1 MFLNL
6 EDFEEVDDAPSKQE
20 GGCNWIKIVDGNW
33 RCDGEWG
40 MQTSIVQNVET
51 GKFYEY
57 SLNRLG
63 SYYSD
68 YYYVHREDD
77 NGVNLNEVVKKEC
90 VITETYW
97 EYV

>member
-6 EDFEEVDDAPSKQE
+6 EDFEEVEDAPSKQE
-20 GGCNWIKIVDGNW
+20 GGCNWIKIVDGGW
-33 RCDGEWG
+33 RYDGKWEL
-40 MQTSIVQNVET
+40 QTSIVQNVET

-57 SLNRLG
+57 SLIRSG

-68 YYYVHREDD
+68 YYYVHQEYD
-77 NGVNLNEVVKKEC
+77 NGVNLREVVKKER

-97 EYV
+97 ECV